1 MRTKLTIK
9 LEYEFSDEIKQAL
22 KTLMNANVFECVRFN
37 KKTGELTVI
46 AYCEECVKEKE

>member
-22 KTLMNANVFECVRFN
+22 KTLMKANVFESVQFN
-37 KKTGELTVI
+37 KKTGELTII
-46 AYCEECVKEKE
+46 AYCEESVKEKE